1 MVHILIFKTNIKFK
15 KDLKKLEAH
24 LNTHETISTWNL
36 DREDI
41 DRVLRIESSSDITK
55 DIINIVK
62 LAGYHC
68 EEFTDN

>member
-1 MVHILIFKTNIKFK
+1 MLHILIFKTNIKFK
-15 KDLKKLEAH
+15 KDLKKIESH
-24 LNTHETISTWNL
+24 LNSHETISSWNL

-41 DRVLRIESSSDITK
+41 DRVLRIESSVNITNE
-55 DIINIVK
+55 IINTVK

>member
-24 LNTHETISTWNL
+24 LNDHERITSWNL

-41 DRVLRIESSSDITK
+41 DRVLRIESSADITK
-55 DIINIVK
+55 DILNLVS

-68 EEFTDN
+68 EEFNDN